1 MSTTRYPVSF
11 WYGSRAQYAAI
22 TSKSSNTL
30 YFISDDNTLYR
41 GTEPFARD
49 LHNWLCAA
57 TAAPSAASVG
67 EQYFNSSTNL
77 IHTCTASGT
86 PATWDDGSAPQS
98 GIVYYDTTNRA
109 FYAWNGSAMLNL
121 CNVAA
126 DSAVSGHNSAA
137 DAHSVLFNAAVK
149 HVSSLPADISSCI
162 GGPLFL
168 YTGESSGTCLKGH
181 VYQAHE
187 DNGTYEWLDV
197 SANPGDF
204 GAIMSGS
211 AFDTVIGST
220 HITANSSG
228 VTVSGGGAVVT
239 ISSGAIT
246 ASGANSEHLIMSGG
260 AVTVNKG
267 NASASISDDGNGDKI
282 TLGISGGCSI
292 ELGGSNPEAI
302 NLLTSANM
310 TISAAGSVGINTSS
324 GVSVG
329 SGGLTVGGSAVA
341 TEAFVSSATSATAKS
356 TDTMPT
362 AGADYLD
369 KVFVYTGTTTAN
381 YKHGHLYVC
390 RLENSSYV
398 WVDVQTGLHAVG
410 NLVGIRCFVI
420 GGNATVKWSD
430 PDDLVVDGVTL
441 AAWGKTVLVRKTTGY
456 PESVS
461 DGTVV
466 VTNTTRNAYKSNGFT
481 EAVPSG
487 ETYYY
492 RWFIYT
498 DDGVLN
504 DDPANEAVTGVLT
517 WASIL
522 DMCGDASIDM
532 RDVFSPGDV
541 LTAANSVR
549 ATDGNG
555 NFQWQVTDVTEHD
568 FGLCAYKS
576 FAQIQFD
583 APQKAFALTPDTV
596 FATSKLLNFSG
607 YNTTNGDYFLKD
619 ETATGTDRV
628 WRRRSGTMEVRYYN
642 GAWIVFN
649 TTNSST
655 AATQT
660 TAATDPWDGA
670 WSNSIVVAKA
680 KKYYT
685 YDGTNYTEATVTDG
699 DAVTADTYYEANPGG
714 ANRIS
719 YGSND
724 YENSPYD
731 QLLNSDGDA
740 GTFLVLPT
748 IWSNSP
754 AWAASQAGFKK
765 GFDPDFLAAVK
776 DTTFT
781 VNLNTV
787 CAGGGQKTLT
797 RKFYL
802 LSQAEVG
809 LGGSEGSVLE
819 LYNGAENADR
829 IKYNL
834 SGGAQHW
841 FLRSPY
847 VGSSYSVYTVY
858 SSGALHYFNAHT
870 ANGCVP
876 ACRIGVNQA

>member
-11 WYGSRAQYAAI
+11 WYGTRAQYAAV

-41 GTEPFARD
+41 GTEEFARD
-49 LHNWLCAA
+49 VQKWLCAA
-57 TAAPSAASVG
+57 TTAPSEASVG
-67 EQYFNSSTNL
+67 DQYFNSGTNL
-77 IHTCTASGT
+77 IHSCTAAS
-86 PATWDDGSAPQS
+86 PVTWDVGSAPQS
-98 GIVYYDTTNRA
+98 GILYYDKTNRVL
-109 FYAWNGSAMLNL
+109 YAWDGTAMRDLAK
-121 CNVAA
+121 VAA
-126 DSAVSGHNSAA
+126 DSATSAHNAA
-137 DAHSVLFNAAVK
+137 ANAHSTLFNAVVK
-149 HVSSLPADISSCI
+149 HVSSLPMDIPSCV
-162 GGPLFL
+162 GGPLFM
-168 YTGESSGTCLKGH
+168 YTGETEGAYKTGH
-181 VYQAHE
+181 IYKAVY
-187 DNGTYEWLDV
+187 DNNVFDWQDV
-197 SANPGDF
+197 TATPQSF
-204 GAIMSGS
+204 GAIMSGAAFTTTVGGYTVALTSGGGLVVSGSGAEVTMSGGIVDMS
-211 AFDTVIGST
+211 AGVSGDHPCRVRVHEGVTVT
-220 HITANSSG
+220 CYDENLHSSG
-228 VTVSGGGAVVT
+228 VVSATCEGLSVSAPSGILIGGHQA
-239 ISSGAIT
+239 
-246 ASGANSEHLIMSGG
+246 
-260 AVTVNKG
+260 
-267 NASASISDDGNGDKI
+267 
-282 TLGISGGCSI
+282 
-292 ELGGSNPEAI
+292 
-302 NLLTSANM
+302 
-310 TISAAGSVGINTSS
+310 
-324 GVSVG
+324 
-329 SGGLTVGGSAVA
+329 A
-341 TEAFVSSATSATAKS
+341 TENFVSSATSGTTKS

-369 KVFVYTGTTTAN
+369 KVYLYTGDTTSN

-390 RLENSSYV
+390 RSSGGAYS
-398 WVDVQTGLHAVG
+398 WVDVQTGLHGVG
-410 NLVGIRCFVI
+410 NLSGIRCFVI

-504 DDPANEAVTGVLT
+504 DDPVNEAVTGVLT

-522 DMCGDASIDM
+522 DMCGDSSIDM

-541 LTAANSVR
+541 LTAANNVR

-576 FAQIQFD
+576 FAQLQFD
-583 APQKAFALTPDTV
+583 APQKAYALTPDTV
-596 FATSKLLNFSG
+596 FDTSKLLNFSG
-607 YNTTNGDYFLKD
+607 YSTTNGDYFLVD
-619 ETATGTDRV
+619 ESATGNDRI

-642 GAWIVFN
+642 GGWIVFN

-655 AATQT
+655 AASQT
-660 TAATDPWDGA
+660 TAATDPWDGV

-680 KKYYT
+680 KTYYT
-685 YDGTNYTEATVTDG
+685 YDGTAYTAATVTDG
-699 DAVTADTYYEANPGG
+699 AAVTAETYYEANPGG

-731 QLLNSDGDA
+731 QLLNSAGDA

-748 IWSNSP
+748 IWSNLP
-754 AWAASQAGFKK
+754 GWAAQQAGFKK

-776 DTTFT
+776 DTTFE

-787 CAGGGQKTLT
+787 CAGGGKKTLT

-809 LGGSEGSVLE
+809 LGGSEGSVLDF
-819 LYNGAENADR
+819 YNGAENADR

-841 FLRSPY
+841 WLRSPN
-847 VGSSYSVYTVY
+847 VGYSSHVFNVF
-858 SSGALHYFNAHT
+858 SSGALNSHNAYI
-870 ANGCVP
+870 AIGCVP